1 MSLKTLQG
9 FIADKLNWTPPLVE
23 AKRGGRVLMKETE
36 GRRFIELNTGTGRIS
51 SWSALGSTGKW
62 PELFDLLSRQLG
74 HHRVLELLQEPGDG
88 PAKGADAG

>member
-9 FIADKLNWTPPLVE
+9 FIANKLNWTPPHFE
-23 AKRGGRVLMKETE
+23 AKCGGQVLMQETGGRQ
-36 GRRFIELNTGTGRIS
+36 FIELNTGTGRIS

-74 HHRVLELLQEPGDG
+74 HHQVLELLQEPGDG
-88 PAKGADAG
+88 FAKGVGAG